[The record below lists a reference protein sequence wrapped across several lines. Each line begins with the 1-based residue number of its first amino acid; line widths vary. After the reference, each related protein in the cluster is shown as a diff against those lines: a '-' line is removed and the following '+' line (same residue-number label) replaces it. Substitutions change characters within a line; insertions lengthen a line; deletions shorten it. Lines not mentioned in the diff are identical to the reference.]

1 MKFHCV
7 ALLSLA
13 AVCLIRDAL
22 AFSSGAPTT
31 ACTTLTQQHSGVTP
45 VACGPPCPYSVS
57 LVAVDGA
64 PPISPNMYRCGS
76 QHTSEY
82 GVIMILDLDL
92 LVKGEPKKIEIAW

>member
-1 MKFHCV
+1 MTFLV
-7 ALLSLA
+7 LA

-22 AFSSGAPTT
+22 AFSGGAPTS
-31 ACTTLTQQHSGVTP
+31 ACTTLTQQHGVAP
-45 VACGPPCPYSVS
+45 MDCGPPCPYTVS

-82 GVIMILDLDL
+82 GVTILDQDL
-92 LVKGEPKKIEIAW
+92 SVKGTLKEIAW